1 MPPATTAP
9 VTLVTG
15 VSRGIGRA
23 IAERLGAAGHTVVG
37 IARNQPNFELAGP
50 FYAADLADA
59 AATADV
65 LRDIVAKHAIDNLV
79 NNAGLVSTAKLEEL
93 TIEGLDKLIGVNVR
107 AVTQC
112 TQAVVPGM
120 RAKRHGRVVNL
131 ASRAMYGRV
140 GRSGSGA
147 AKAAVVGL
155 TRSWALEVARDGITV
170 NCVAPGPIATDGFR
184 NNNDMDSPAVKAM
197 LAAVP
202 VGRMGE
208 PHEIAATVAF
218 LLSDDAGFMTGQ
230 VLNVCGGLSVGLAP
244 M

>member
-1 MPPATTAP
+1 MPQSTKAP

-37 IARNQPNFELAGP
+37 IARNKPNFALAGP

-59 AATADV
+59 TATATV
-65 LRDIVAKHAIDNLV
+65 LREIVATHAIDNLV

-112 TQAVVPGM
+112 TQACVPGM
-120 RAKRHGRVVNL
+120 RAKRHGRIVNL

-140 GRSGSGA
+140 GRSGYGA

-155 TRSWALEVARDGITV
+155 TRSWALETARDGITV

-184 NNNDMDSPAVKAM
+184 TNNDMASPAVKAM
-197 LAAVP
+197 LDSVP

-218 LLSDDAGFMTGQ
+218 LISDDAGFMTGQ